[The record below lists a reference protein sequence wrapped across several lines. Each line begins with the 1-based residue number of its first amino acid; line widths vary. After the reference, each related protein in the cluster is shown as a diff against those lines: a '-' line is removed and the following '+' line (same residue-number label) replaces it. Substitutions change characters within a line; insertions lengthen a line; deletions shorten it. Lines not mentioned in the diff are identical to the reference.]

1 MPCSPSTVG
10 RIPEPLPPRVH
21 APRWKRALALTV
33 WVVATGFFVAQ
44 TVFPERDRWLRKDL
58 EQTWP
63 AGAGSRS
70 VQLVNDGTVPIFF
83 EIRHADW
90 HTPRPEL
97 LLPGDEQFVDVPM
110 GAPAEVLARVLD
122 LQTRDVCS
130 VVPLEPGWNNT
141 SIDVRGDGTLD
152 VEHRDGGDIWPR
164 RGIVGITT
172 VYPLPVRVD
181 LPWDL
186 HEHPPARNVER
197 ESWIGPGTGDETA
210 VCGFALD
217 RQPVATVKV
226 PRTDAPAQTFMIGVD
241 EASSR
246 ILLRYDG
253 TLQRDSTPA
262 WRRLARLASL

>member
-10 RIPEPLPPRVH
+10 RVPERSQPGSR
-21 APRWKRALALTV
+21 APRGKLWLALAV
-33 WVVATGFFVAQ
+33 WALGTGIFVSR
-44 TVFPERDRWLRKDL
+44 TVFSERDRWLRKDL
-58 EQTWP
+58 EQAWP

-83 EIRHADW
+83 EIRHVDW
-90 HTPRPEL
+90 DTARTEL
-97 LLPGDEQFVDVPM
+97 LLPGDEQFVDVPV
-110 GAPAEVLARVLD
+110 GAAAEVLAMVLD
-122 LQTRDVCS
+122 LQMRDVCT
-130 VVPLEPGWNNT
+130 VVPLEPGWNCT
-141 SIDVRGDGTLD
+141 FVDVLEDGTLD
-152 VEHRDGGDIWPR
+152 VEQRSGGDLSPR
-164 RGIVGITT
+164 RGLVGIETL
-172 VYPLPVRVD
+172 YRFPVRVD

-197 ESWIGPGTGDETA
+197 ESWIGPGTGNEVA

-226 PRTDAPAQTFMIGVD
+226 PRADAPLQSFIITPED
-241 EASSR
+241 DSTR